1 MRYITSAPTRT
12 GCKES
17 QNVLMSRWISQ
28 FVCNLN
34 SPKNFT
40 CPCGKLRTEF
50 TSLIA
55 KSTRPRL
62 SDTTFFASSRSS
74 FLKLDIK
81 WARYYAIQSHENHR
95 INGNNKIFANLFN
108 TRHWVVFEI
117 KVQYQIPT
125 LHNKS
130 NNKGCY
136 TFSKK
141 LKLTYIGNLAKP
153 FKTN

>member
-1 MRYITSAPTRT
+1 M
-12 GCKES
+12 
-17 QNVLMSRWISQ
+17 
-28 FVCNLN
+28 
-34 SPKNFT
+34 
-40 CPCGKLRTEF
+40 
-50 TSLIA
+50 
-55 KSTRPRL
+55 
-62 SDTTFFASSRSS
+62 
-74 FLKLDIK
+74 
-81 WARYYAIQSHENHR
+81 

-108 TRHWVVFEI
+108 IRHWVVFEI